1 MKRLFNRSPHYI
13 IFITLII
20 AACTF
25 PAYRPQ
31 FAAGYEEKGIASWY
45 GPDFHG
51 KPTSSGEIYDM
62 YDLTAAHKLMPLG
75 TIARV
80 KNIGNGRSVVV
91 KINDRGPFVAG
102 RIIDLSYSAAN
113 SIDMVREGTT
123 TVEIE
128 VLKWGEILTD
138 FTVQVGAFVVEEN
151 AQRLRSR
158 LSRKYPDVYIVLY
171 ETNDKRFYRVR
182 VGITKEL
189 RDAEELA
196 EALTDEGFATFITRK
211 DMKKTE

>member
-1 MKRLFNRSPHYI
+1 
-13 IFITLII
+13 
-20 AACTF
+20 
-25 PAYRPQ
+25 
-31 FAAGYEEKGIASWY
+31 
-45 GPDFHG
+45 
-51 KPTSSGEIYDM
+51 M

-75 TIARV
+75 TIAKV

-113 SIDMVREGTT
+113 SIDMVKDGTT

-128 VLKWGEILTD
+128 VLEWGEVLTD
-138 FTVQVGAFVVEEN
+138 FTVQVGAFVMEEN

-158 LSRKYPDVYIVLY
+158 LSRKYPDVYIVQY

-182 VGITKEL
+182 VGVTKEL

-196 EALTDEGFATFITRK
+196 EALNDEGFATFITRK
-211 DMKKTE
+211 DVK